1 MEFIAAQGDR
11 PWCLHLSYIKPH
23 WPYVAPS
30 PYNDMYDAGDVLPA
44 NRAERERADMHPVY
58 AAYGK
63 VRESES
69 FSRDEV
75 RATVIP
81 TYMGLVK
88 QVDDQLGVLFKFL
101 EERGRFEDT
110 LIVFTSDHGDYLG
123 DHWLGEKEMFH
134 DVSSKVPMI
143 VYDPDPA
150 ADATRGTVDGALVE
164 AIDLVPT
171 FIDAVGGTP
180 PDHILEGRS
189 LLPLLRG
196 ARPKDWR
203 EAVFSELDYSFRE
216 PRLYLNL
223 PVDACR
229 AIMVRDA
236 RWKYLHF
243 DRFRPMLFDLQ
254 DDPHEHVDLGADPAR
269 ARVRDELAGRIFTW
283 LSRLQTRETTPRA
296 AAEGWVEKANKG
308 GILIGQW

>member
-1 MEFIAAQGDR
+1 MAR
-11 PWCLHLSYIKPH
+11 S
-23 WPYVAPS
+23 
-30 PYNDMYDAGDVLPA
+30 A
-44 NRAERERADMHPVY
+44 N
-58 AAYGK
+58 
-63 VRESES
+63 SES

-75 RATVIP
+75 RDTVIP

-88 QVDDQLGVLFKFL
+88 QVDDQLGVLFEFL
-101 EERGRFEDT
+101 QERGRFDDT

-150 ADATRGTVDGALVE
+150 ADATRGTVDRTLVE

-171 FIDAVGGTP
+171 FIEAVGGTP

-196 ARPKDWR
+196 ARPKAWR

-236 RWKYLHF
+236 RWKYIHF
-243 DRFRPMLFDLQ
+243 DGFRPMLFDLEN
-254 DDPHEHVDLGADPAR
+254 DPDEHVDLGADPGYAAAR
-269 ARVRDELAGRIFTW
+269 AEMKDRVFHW
-283 LSRLQTRETTPRA
+283 LTRLQTRETTPRA